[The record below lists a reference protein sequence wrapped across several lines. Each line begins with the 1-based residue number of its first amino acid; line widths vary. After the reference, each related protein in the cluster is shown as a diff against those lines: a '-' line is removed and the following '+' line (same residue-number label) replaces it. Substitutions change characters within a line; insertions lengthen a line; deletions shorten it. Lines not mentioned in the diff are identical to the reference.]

1 MNYNKDSII
10 QSCNF
15 IKKRLHHRCFPVI
28 RNTYFE
34 KYLRP
39 AASENLSDA
48 AILIFRR
55 YFWSSCRSGFYAG
68 VTFQSSCWP
77 LAWNFIKLKDCIMD
91 IFQWFLQSFYFKNTF
106 LQNTSVRLNWYLENF
121 TLKILILN
129 KFVHSINIVDTL
141 YFMSTN
147 LDLVKT

>member
-1 MNYNKDSII
+1 
-10 QSCNF
+10 
-15 IKKRLHHRCFPVI
+15 
-28 RNTYFE
+28 
-34 KYLRP
+34 
-39 AASENLSDA
+39 
-48 AILIFRR
+48 
-55 YFWSSCRSGFYAG
+55 
-68 VTFQSSCWP
+68 
-77 LAWNFIKLKDCIMD
+77 MD
-91 IFQWFLQSFYFKNTF
+91 IFQWSLQSFYFKNTF